1 MSDHSHDHHAD
12 NHGHDD
18 HGDHGSG
25 HVYFDDSTTILVPV
39 FIVIALVVIFGTVS
53 FG

>member
-18 HGDHGSG
+18 HADHGSG
-25 HVYFDDSTTILVPV
+25 YNYFDESTSILAPV
-39 FIVIALVVIFGTVS
+39 CIIVLLAITFGALFL
-53 FG
+53 